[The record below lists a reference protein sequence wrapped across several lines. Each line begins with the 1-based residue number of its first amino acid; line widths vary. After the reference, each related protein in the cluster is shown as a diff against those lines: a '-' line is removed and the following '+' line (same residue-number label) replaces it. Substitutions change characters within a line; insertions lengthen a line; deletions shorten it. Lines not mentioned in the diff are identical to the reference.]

1 MSAALSNHNVFY
13 QSGENA
19 HGGVLV
25 MMRKDI
31 SAVRVSCSLP
41 SICALDLQFDQTIRL
56 IAMYA
61 PESKTRNWTDLTP
74 LVTNF
79 CMILGDFNID
89 IEQDG
94 EKADRLLKWMDSCC
108 HGQQFKLMNVI
119 L

>member
-1 MSAALSNHNVFY
+1 MTPINNDGFLGEVGRVGFALMSGALSNHNVFY

-41 SICALDLQFDQTIRL
+41 SMCALDLQFDQTIRL

-61 PESKTRNWTDLTP
+61 PDSKTRN
-74 LVTNF
+74 
-79 CMILGDFNID
+79 
-89 IEQDG
+89 
-94 EKADRLLKWMDSCC
+94 
-108 HGQQFKLMNVI
+108 
-119 L
+119 